1 MPLRSYAYPLYFPQY
16 ISGYE
21 KVKMSTTNL
30 TTMMEMEPP
39 ISRRIV
45 IFGATGDLC
54 KRKLIP
60 ALFELWK
67 KDLLPKD
74 LLIVGASR
82 REHTRESWL
91 EHLGDYPIEFMHWLD
106 FRSCDLDNQ
115 ESLNHLHDESTDT
128 TCFLSVPPERYEN
141 AIINLKEAGFLD
153 DPDHSRVVIEKP
165 FGYDLESA
173 NHLQSVVGRYLRE
186 KQVYRIDHYLGKD
199 TVNNILATRFGNILL
214 EPLWN
219 REYIEEVQIFATET
233 IGCDGRAQYYDTA
246 GVVRDMLQNHMLQIV
261 SLIAMEAPCRMN
273 ATEIRR
279 EKTKVLAATR
289 LGKKFITG
297 QYEGYI
303 SEDGV
308 DPNSSTQTFVAGDLY
323 VDNWRWKGVPFYF
336 MTGKKMPYQCV
347 EVVVK
352 LKAPPVGLFEGET
365 PGRVV
370 MRLQPHAHLDI
381 QIDVKSPGLDEKVE
395 LATLTH
401 RYPDWLGVDGYEKLL
416 YDALNADQSHF
427 VHSDEVTESWR
438 IVDNLLCTGEK
449 CPVRT
454 APFLYREGLWGP
466 QHKTDFITKWDYPSG

>member
-1 MPLRSYAYPLYFPQY
+1 MKCSDGLQYPLYYPQY
-16 ISGYE
+16 TSGYE
-21 KVKMSTTNL
+21 KVKMFITNQTNTMETEPL
-30 TTMMEMEPP
+30 T
-39 ISRRIV
+39 RRIV

-60 ALFELWK
+60 ALFQLWK
-67 KDLLPKD
+67 KDLLPQG

-82 REHTRESWL
+82 REHSKETWL
-91 EHLGDYPIEFMHWLD
+91 EHLGDYPEDFTNWLD
-106 FRSCDLDNQ
+106 FVCCDLD
-115 ESLNHLHDESTDT
+115 SKDTLSKLHDQSADT
-128 TCFLSVPPERYEN
+128 TYFLSVPPERYEN
-141 AIINLKEAGFLD
+141 AIINLKESGFLD
-153 DPDHSRVVIEKP
+153 DPNQSRVVIEKP

-219 REYIEEVQIFATET
+219 REYISEVQIYATET
-233 IGCDGRAQYYDTA
+233 LGCDGRSQYYDTA
-246 GVVRDMLQNHMLQIV
+246 GVVRDMLQNHMLQIL
-261 SLIAMEAPCRMN
+261 SLVAMDAPCRMT

-297 QYEGYI
+297 QYEGYR
-303 SEDGV
+303 EEQGV
-308 DPNSSTQTFVAGDLY
+308 GPESMTQTFVAGDIY
-323 VDNWRWKGVPFYF
+323 VDNWRWQGVPFYY

-365 PGRVV
+365 PGRIV

-381 QIDVKSPGLDEKVE
+381 QIDVKSPGLGEDVEK
-395 LATLTH
+395 ATLTH

-438 IVDNLLCTGEK
+438 IVDDLLCIGET

-454 APFLYREGLWGP
+454 APYLYFEGSWGP
-466 QHKTDFITKWDYPSG
+466 THKTDFITKWDYPA